1 MVEPSRNSK
10 EKRGGRERKKERRK
24 GRGNDSRQK
33 EKEKKGGRKKEQY
46 KRERERKWRGNEKEK
61 TNERKKK
68 KERRE
73 RKCIGKGPTFRGL
86 LDLRFGPF
94 GFEIQISRSKILK
107 AHIGG
112 PFIAWR
118 KGLFS
123 FFSEMINQI
132 IGTLEIWKA
141 QYKLH

>member
-1 MVEPSRNSK
+1 M
-10 EKRGGRERKKERRK
+10 RE
-24 GRGNDSRQK
+24 
-33 EKEKKGGRKKEQY
+33 
-46 KRERERKWRGNEKEK
+46 
-61 TNERKKK
+61 KKK

-112 PFIAWR
+112 PFIA
-118 KGLFS
+118 
-123 FFSEMINQI
+123 
-132 IGTLEIWKA
+132 
-141 QYKLH
+141 